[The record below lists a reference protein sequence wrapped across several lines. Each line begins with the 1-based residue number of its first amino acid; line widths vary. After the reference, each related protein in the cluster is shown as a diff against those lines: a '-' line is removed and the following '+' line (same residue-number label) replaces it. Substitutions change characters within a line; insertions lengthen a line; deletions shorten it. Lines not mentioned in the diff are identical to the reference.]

1 MARRRGPAGW
11 RRGRARRTGRQAR
24 PAPGPRGRRRSAPR
38 RPRPRSGYGKRSSEA
53 GPRSGGPSA
62 CCARRVPPSHESA
75 GRRRE
80 RAPAPGPRARG
91 ARRGAG
97 AGSRGMGRDASAA
110 CSFGGHLFRP
120 WTFQLYVGVEGGGC
134 TGAGDR
140 RAPDSDAA
148 HTDGAASTTNAALS
162 LPHINFASNQAA
174 CMVGRVDIPT
184 GVYKRQATSPF
195 KPPPSRAVRALRA
208 PPWPPPWPR
217 PWPRPPPP
225 PPLQP

>member
-1 MARRRGPAGW
+1 MAGRGEPG
-11 RRGRARRTGRQAR
+11 AR
-24 PAPGPRGRRRSAPR
+24 PGRPPDRAAGVDPPRVARVPDLDTGSGAARPVRGAGVRAHAVRAVCRPVTSQPGGGASAPR
-38 RPRPRSGYGKRSSEA
+38 PL
-53 GPRSGGPSA
+53 GP
-62 CCARRVPPSHESA
+62 
-75 GRRRE
+75 
-80 RAPAPGPRARG
+80 APAAHAGV
-91 ARRGAG
+91 RR

>member
-1 MARRRGPAGW
+1 MASW
-11 RRGRARRTGRQAR
+11 RARRLAAGAAR
-24 PAPGPRGRRRSAPR
+24 PPVRRWGRSAPR
-38 RPRPRSGYGKRSSEA
+38 RPRPRSGYGKPSSEA

-75 GRRRE
+75 AAARARPARPPPRRTPVGRCGCRMRRGP
-80 RAPAPGPRARG
+80 RRVRRVLLAAICFAPGLFNYMLGSRAGAVQARG
-91 ARRGAG
+91 IDARRTVTRHILTAP
-97 AGSRGMGRDASAA
+97 RLQQM
-110 CSFGGHLFRP
+110 RP
-120 WTFQLYVGVEGGGC
+120 FFATYQL
-134 TGAGDR
+134 R
-140 RAPDSDAA
+140 
-148 HTDGAASTTNAALS
+148 
-162 LPHINFASNQAA
+162 SNQAA